1 MVTPYSLEGGRFQ
14 PGQPHQ
20 WSPVA
25 IPGHAGFGSRG
36 ITMASDAKHFAVLMP
51 AEQPL
56 GNRVTFV
63 MNFFDEVRRKV
74 PVGK

>member
-1 MVTPYSLEGGRFQ
+1 MIAPYSVEGGTFHPDQ
-14 PGQPHQ
+14 PRQ

-25 IPGHAGFGSRG
+25 VPSHASSGA
-36 ITMASDAKHFAVLMP
+36 TNVAMAPDGRHFAVLMP

-63 MNFFDEVRRKV
+63 MNFFDEVRRKI
-74 PVGK
+74 PAGK